1 MMLVKFF
8 CTLLFL
14 SLQKPDS
21 APGGQP
27 RKRLSSEGTG
37 GGGATPAKR
46 KPSPIRFD
54 AGPTTTDTGNSQ
66 QQQKRESQS
75 MYTVPRDRYSKKLA
89 NGANFDTYQGGGR
102 GRGRGRGF
110 RGGGGGRGFRG
121 GRGRRRGGSW
131 RPQNY

>member
-1 MMLVKFF
+1 MYF
-8 CTLLFL
+8 CTLLV
-14 SLQKPDS
+14 SPQKPDS

-37 GGGATPAKR
+37 AAGATPAKR

-54 AGPTTTDTGNSQ
+54 AGPTTTPNTTNSQ

-89 NGANFDTYQGGGR
+89 NGANFDAYQGGGGGGGRWRGGGR

-110 RGGGGGRGFRG
+110 RGGGG
-121 GRGRRRGGSW
+121 RGRRRGGTW
-131 RPQNY
+131 RAQY